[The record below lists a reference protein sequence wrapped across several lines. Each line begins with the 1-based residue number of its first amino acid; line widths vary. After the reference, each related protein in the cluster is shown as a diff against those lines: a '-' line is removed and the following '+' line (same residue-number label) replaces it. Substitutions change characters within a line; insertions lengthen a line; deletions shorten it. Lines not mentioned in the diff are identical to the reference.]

1 MERCSTSLVIRDMQ
15 IKTIMRY
22 DYTSIRMGNIKKRDH
37 SCADENVEEL
47 NSHTLLL
54 GNIKWYHCFGK
65 HS

>member
-1 MERCSTSLVIRDMQ
+1 MPLPSPSLVIRDMQ

-47 NSHTLLL
+47 QLSYAA
-54 GNIKWYHCFGK
+54 GGK
-65 HS
+65 HNMVPLLWKT